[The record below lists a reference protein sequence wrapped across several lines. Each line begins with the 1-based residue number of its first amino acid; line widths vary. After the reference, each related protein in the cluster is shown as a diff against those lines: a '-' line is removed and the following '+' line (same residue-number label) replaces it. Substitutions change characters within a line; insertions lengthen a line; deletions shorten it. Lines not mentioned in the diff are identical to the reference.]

1 MKFGFIKRENQPIIA
16 TLVAA
21 TLHSIRTIGNKNSNT
36 HTHTDT
42 EQEKKIT
49 QLSTFIETCNE
60 T

>member
-21 TLHSIRTIGNKNSNT
+21 TLHSICTIGNKNSNT

-42 EQEKKIT
+42 EQEKKDHTT
-49 QLSTFIETCNE
+49 QYIYRNL
-60 T
+60 